1 MTTDAKQLVLAAC
14 VELLRLADGGKVHS
28 PGCGI
33 CQNIGDQ
40 LYIDVGDDDDVY
52 AEAYEFFDTVVTYK
66 IWPRWPKFSGCT
78 AYPIPGDE
86 YTYLSLRGGH
96 WKGNQGQL
104 RRELLQFT
112 IEQLNDV

>member
-1 MTTDAKQLVLAAC
+1 MSANPKQMVLAAV
-14 VELLRLADGGKVHS
+14 VELLRLADEGKVHS

-33 CQNIGDQ
+33 CRNIDDQ
-40 LYIDVGDDDDVY
+40 LNIDSADDDEVY
-52 AEAYEFFDTVVTYK
+52 AKACEFFECEVTYK

-86 YTYLSLRGGH
+86 YTYHSIRGSH
-96 WKGNQGQL
+96 WTGEQGQL

-112 IEQLNDV
+112 IEQLTEV